1 LKIDGSA
8 LGASDVLTFNGAA
21 ETDGHFIIIGGLGSD
36 KLTGGALSDTFTYT
50 SAAQSTSTSYDTI
63 TGFNFSSD
71 IFDIPGAAGT
81 ITAIDTKVT
90 SGSLSTSSFDGDLAT
105 ALAGLGAHH
114 AVLFK
119 PNSGTLSGD
128 TFLVVDL
135 NGTAGYQSDHD
146 LVIRLIGS
154 SGTLAAGCFH

>member
-1 LKIDGSA
+1 
-8 LGASDVLTFNGAA
+8 
-21 ETDGHFIIIGGLGSD
+21 
-36 KLTGGALSDTFTYT
+36 
-50 SAAQSTSTSYDTI
+50 
-63 TGFNFSSD
+63 
-71 IFDIPGAAGT
+71 
-81 ITAIDTKVT
+81 
-90 SGSLSTSSFDGDLAT
+90 LAT